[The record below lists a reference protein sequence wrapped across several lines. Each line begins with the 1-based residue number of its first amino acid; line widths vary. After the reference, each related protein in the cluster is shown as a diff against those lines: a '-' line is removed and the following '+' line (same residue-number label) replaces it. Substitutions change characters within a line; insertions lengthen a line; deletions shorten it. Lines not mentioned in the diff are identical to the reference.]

1 MDRAWRRRQRVH
13 PPYHKPEL
21 LATCPN
27 AVWSWDVSKLK
38 GPVRWSVYHLY
49 VIRLER
55 GSREDLRSFLAE
67 NDVQT
72 GIHYPAPIHRTPA
85 FAQFSTQSCPVA
97 ERNSQQILSLP
108 MYPELEREQIEHI
121 ASLIEEHAP
130 VGAQE
135 ITTR

>member
-49 VIRLER
+49 VILDIFSRIVSTGDRQARRIVATLLER
-55 GSREDLRSFLAE
+55 
-67 NDVQT
+67 NV
-72 GIHYPAPIHRTPA
+72 
-85 FAQFSTQSCPVA
+85 
-97 ERNSQQILSLP
+97 
-108 MYPELEREQIEHI
+108 
-121 ASLIEEHAP
+121 
-130 VGAQE
+130 
-135 ITTR
+135 